1 VSDTAVEVL
10 IFEVAGTRYG
20 ADASSVLRI
29 DRKADVEEVGT
40 PLGEPVSGRRT
51 LVFADQQ
58 GAERRLRVDSI
69 EGVRTVPQA
78 DLRRLPGVAI
88 ASPISIGA
96 WLDGGRAVLLVD
108 LKRMAGADS
117 SPRFFQTRE

>member
-1 VSDTAVEVL
+1 MSDDAVEVL

-29 DRKADVEEVGT
+29 DRRGYGVEVGE
-40 PLGEPVSGRRT
+40 PLGEPTTGNRT
-51 LVFADQQ
+51 LVFADEQ

-96 WLDGGRAVLLVD
+96 WLDAGRAVLLVE
-108 LKRMAGADS
+108 LKRMS
-117 SPRFFQTRE
+117 KRE

>member
-1 VSDTAVEVL
+1 MSDAVVEVL

-29 DRKADVEEVGT
+29 DRRGDGPEVGA
-40 PLGEPVSGRRT
+40 PLGEPAEGKRT
-51 LVFADQQ
+51 LVFADAKGNEQ
-58 GAERRLRVDSI
+58 RLRVDSI
-69 EGVRTVPQA
+69 EGVRSVPQA

-96 WLDGGRAVLLVD
+96 WLDAGHAVLLVD
-108 LKRMAGADS
+108 LQRMVRADS
-117 SPRFFQTRE
+117 TSAGS

>member
-1 VSDTAVEVL
+1 MSDEVVEVL
-10 IFEVAGTRYG
+10 IFEVAGTRFG

-29 DRKADVEEVGT
+29 DRRGADSEVGS
-40 PLGEPVSGRRT
+40 PLGEPLEGRRT
-51 LVFADQQ
+51 LVFADEK
-58 GAERRLRVDSI
+58 GRERRLRVDSI

-96 WLDGGRAVLLVD
+96 WLDAGRAVLLVD
-108 LKRMAGADS
+108 LKRMVGPDS
-117 SPRFFQTRE
+117 DQMSQLRE